1 MNDSEFIQLAD
12 QLYQTIEEYVERS
25 GADVDY
31 DQNGS
36 LLTLEFENRTKLII
50 NRQQPLHQIWLAT
63 LENGHHYDYK
73 NGKWIDD
80 RSGDEFL
87 TFLSAAIFKQ
97 SQETVDFNSL

>member
-1 MNDSEFIQLAD
+1 MNDSEFLQLAD
-12 QLYQTIEEYVERS
+12 QLYQNIEECIERS

-31 DQNGS
+31 DQNGG

-73 NGKWIDD
+73 DGKWIDD

-87 TFLSAAIFKQ
+87 AFLSAAIFKQ
-97 SQETVDFNSL
+97 SKENVDFN

>member
-1 MNDSEFIQLAD
+1 MNDSEFQQLAD
-12 QLYQTIEEYVERS
+12 QLYQKIEDSIEES

-31 DQNGS
+31 DQNGG
-36 LLTLEFENRTKLII
+36 LLTLEFENRTKFII

-73 NGKWIDD
+73 AGKWIDD

-87 TFLSAAIFKQ
+87 TFLSAAIYKQ
-97 SQETVDFNSL
+97 SKEKVVFN

>member
-1 MNDSEFIQLAD
+1 MNDSEFQKLAD
-12 QLYQTIEEYVERS
+12 QLYQKIEDSIEES

-36 LLTLEFENRTKLII
+36 VLTLEFENRSKLII

-63 LENGHHYDYK
+63 VENGHHYDYK
-73 NGKWIDD
+73 AGLWIDN

-87 TFLSAAIFKQ
+87 YFLSSAIFKQ
-97 SQETVDFNSL
+97 SMETVLFN

>member
-1 MNDSEFIQLAD
+1 MNDSEFQQLAD
-12 QLYQTIEEYVERS
+12 QLYQKIEDSIEES

-31 DQNGS
+31 DQNGG

-73 NGKWIDD
+73 AGKWIDD

-97 SQETVDFNSL
+97 SKEKVVFS